1 MNAVRASS
9 IRSRLRWVI
18 MTTVATTLL
27 AGYVCL
33 LLYEAAQIRRS
44 LVAEAETLC
53 RIVADRTSYALVFQ
67 DATAAQETLSAMAV
81 DPDVTNAAVLGAD
94 GRVFASFASGRSGLS
109 FPDPDAW
116 PARSYFRGGVLFTLC
131 PVSANDRVVGHAA
144 LSVSGD
150 RLRQRTRDLALIV
163 VVLLGVTVS
172 LALLVSSRLQRIIT
186 SPIFHLVAVARRISR
201 PGADY
206 SQRAEKSTVEEL
218 AILSD
223 AFNGMLDQIEQRDR
237 VLSQANQILEQRVAE
252 RTAELVAAKETAER
266 ANRAKTVF
274 LANMSHELR
283 TPLHAVL
290 GFSRLMRDSPGITPR
305 QTESLDI
312 ISRSGE
318 RLLDIIN
325 NVLEIARIEAG
336 RVVLEETAFDLH
348 QMLYETQSLMS
359 VKAAEKGLAFVLR
372 LAPDLPRHVW
382 GDARKLGQ
390 VLLNLVGNAIKYTEK
405 GGATLRASPVA
416 RESPER
422 IQFRFEVED
431 TGPGISPEDRSRLFS
446 PFVRLD
452 ERQSAEGGTGLGL
465 ALSKEYVELMG
476 GTMAVESQV
485 GHGSRFHFEIW
496 MRVLTAEVAAPP
508 ALRTRVAALAEGEPH
523 HRILI
528 VEDQP
533 ESRLLVR
540 WLLEPLGFEVA
551 EANNGQQ
558 AVKLFREWH
567 PALIFMDI
575 RMPVMDGMEATRI
588 IRDLPGGAQCK
599 IVAVTAHALEEEK
612 QVIVSAGF
620 NGFIRKPYREGELFT
635 ALEQQ
640 LGARFVLREHGP
652 TTPEKPKGPLPL
664 AVSEFERLPPSLV
677 KALATAA
684 EQLDQAASFE
694 AVEQIAAVDAR
705 LADRLRQLVDE
716 LRFKDLLAVLDRL
729 NG

>member
-1 MNAVRASS
+1 
-9 IRSRLRWVI
+9 
-18 MTTVATTLL
+18 MTTVATTLV
-27 AGYVCL
+27 AGYLCV
-33 LLYEAAQIRRS
+33 LLYETVQIRRT
-44 LVAEAETLC
+44 LVAETETLC

-67 DATAAQETLSAMAV
+67 DARAAEETLSAMAV
-81 DPDVTNAAVLGAD
+81 DPDVMNAAVLGAD
-94 GRVFASFASGRSGLS
+94 GRVFASFAVGGGAFT
-109 FPDPDAW
+109 FPHPDTW
-116 PARSYFRGGVLFTLC
+116 PDRSYYRGGVLFTLC
-131 PVSANDRVVGHAA
+131 PVSANNLVVGHAA
-144 LSVSGD
+144 LSVSGE

-163 VVLLGVTVS
+163 VGLLGVTVV
-172 LALLVSSRLQRIIT
+172 LALLVSSRLQRVIT

-252 RTAELVAAKETAER
+252 RTAELVAAKDTAER

-290 GFSRLMRDSPGITPR
+290 GFSRLLRDSPGITPR
-305 QTESLDI
+305 QSESLEI

-336 RVVLEETAFDLH
+336 RVVLEESAFDLH

-359 VKAAEKGLAFVLR
+359 VKAAEKGLSFALR

-390 VLLNLVGNAIKYTEK
+390 VLLNLVGNAIKYTEI
-405 GGATLRASPVA
+405 GGATLRAAPVA

-422 IQFRFEVED
+422 IQIRFEVED
-431 TGPGISPEDRSRLFS
+431 TGPGISPEDRGRLFS

-476 GTMAVESQV
+476 GAVTVESEL
-485 GHGSRFHFEIW
+485 GHGSVFHFEIW
-496 MRVLTAEVAAPP
+496 MRVLTAEAAETPT
-508 ALRTRVAALAEGEPH
+508 LRMRVAGLAEGEPH
-523 HRILI
+523 YRILI
-528 VEDQP
+528 VEDQA

-540 WLLEPLGFEVA
+540 WLIEPLGFEVA

-558 AVKLFREWH
+558 AVELFQEWH
-567 PALIFMDI
+567 PELIFMDI

-588 IRDLPGGAQCK
+588 IRELPDGGRCK

-620 NGFIRKPYREGELFT
+620 NGFIRKPYREGELFS

-640 LGARFVLREHGP
+640 LGARFVLREQGEAP
-652 TTPEKPKGPLPL
+652 PEKPKGPFPL
-664 AVSEFERLPPSLV
+664 AVSEFERLPRSLV
-677 KALATAA
+677 EALAAAA

-694 AVEQIAAVDAR
+694 AVERISALDAG
-705 LADRLRQLVDE
+705 LADRLRQLIDE
-716 LRFKDLLAVLDRL
+716 LRFKDLLVVLDRL
-729 NG
+729 NGRSER